1 MKRFFNYALALAM
14 VGTLSAGF
22 VSCSEDEETPVE
34 TTKERQ
40 LQALST
46 TYVNDV
52 VTKTYS
58 NLANEAEKLYNL
70 IAVLKT
76 KVNAGT
82 TVTQGEVD
90 AICTSYKTARSHWEE
105 SEAWLYGAASDYEI
119 DPSID
124 SWPLVVKALAE
135 DLTNATKMAAIS
147 NTTGAEYI
155 KAISDLAKENRGFH
169 GLEFIFFRNGS
180 NRLAKY
186 FSKTEQEDDAEFA
199 GKHITGEQEM
209 AFAMATA
216 AYLRDRC
223 YQLEVAW
230 LGDKAPAAH
239 KARVAECEK
248 VDPEAFGTKQKV
260 NGQYYGQ
267 NMLAAG
273 QGDAKS
279 TYKTWRNVVED
290 ILVSGC
296 SKICSEVAD
305 QKMGQAYRS
314 ATGTAK
320 PDDDPN
326 YIESPYSYNSFTDFY
341 GNIMSIQNALYGN
354 INKSTYESNS
364 IMAYLNIHNKTL
376 ATDLQAKLTAALA
389 ALKACQNSGTPFVKN
404 PGAPVVKTAMDKI
417 GELDEMLNTAASQIT
432 KN

>member
-1 MKRFFNYALALAM
+1 M

-22 VSCSEDEETPVE
+22 VSCSEDDETPVE

-58 NLANEAEKLYNL
+58 NLANEAEKLYSL
-70 IAVLKT
+70 IAVLKS

-82 TVTQGEVD
+82 AVTQGEVD

-124 SWPLVVKALAE
+124 SWPLEVKALAE

-155 KAISDLAKENRGFH
+155 RAISDLAQENRGFH

-186 FSKTEQEDDAEFA
+186 FSKTELEDDAEFA
-199 GKHITGEQEM
+199 GKHITGEQEI

-267 NMLAAG
+267 NMLAAVPIRRG
-273 QGDAKS
+273 ETWWKIFWCRAVRRFVRKWPIRKWARLIARQRERLNRTTTPTTSSRLIATTRSPTS
-279 TYKTWRNVVED
+279 TA
-290 ILVSGC
+290 IS
-296 SKICSEVAD
+296 
-305 QKMGQAYRS
+305 
-314 ATGTAK
+314 
-320 PDDDPN
+320 
-326 YIESPYSYNSFTDFY
+326 
-341 GNIMSIQNALYGN
+341 
-354 INKSTYESNS
+354 
-364 IMAYLNIHNKTL
+364 
-376 ATDLQAKLTAALA
+376 
-389 ALKACQNSGTPFVKN
+389 
-404 PGAPVVKTAMDKI
+404 
-417 GELDEMLNTAASQIT
+417 
-432 KN
+432 